1 MRNRFDR
8 LAKDIAQEGL
18 TTTGKVVTN
27 AEVIGE
33 TQLADVWYE
42 PDPAR
47 ASDRERLGLLGRLA
61 ETACTIEAY
70 SDTPSAEEARACV
83 EKHLAVWRGRAAR
96 DRAAEAPFLWMLST
110 GRPAAVLGGLCTAPM
125 AGWPAGVYE
134 GSGLLRTALIVLS
147 ELPRV
152 RSTLLI
158 RLMGGG
164 RVLREAIE
172 DFRRLPLDAPERA
185 IGLGPLLRFRAA
197 IAEVGPATPEEEE
210 IVMTT
215 QELVEQF
222 IEQGRTQGMAQ
233 GIVHGMAQ
241 ATIELYEARF
251 GPMPQVLRAAVEAMR
266 DLPTLR
272 AWHLLAGTGTRE
284 DVHDAVAAGTAAGR
298 SS

>member
-1 MRNRFDR
+1 MRHRFDR

-18 TTTGKVVTN
+18 TPTGKVVTD
-27 AEVIGE
+27 AEVAGDA
-33 TQLADVWYE
+33 QRADVWYE

-47 ASDRERLGLLGRLA
+47 ASGRERLGLLGRLA
-61 ETACTIEAY
+61 ATACTIEAY

-83 EKHLAVWRGRAAR
+83 EKHLAVWRSCGAR
-96 DRAAEAPFLWMLST
+96 DRAAEPPFLWILST
-110 GRPAAVLGGLCTAPM
+110 GRPTAVLDGLRSEAM

-134 GSGLLRTALIVLS
+134 GPRLLRTAVVVLA

-164 RVLREAIE
+164 RVLREAID
-172 DFRRLPLDAPERA
+172 DFRQLPEDAPERA
-185 IGLGPLLRFRAA
+185 IALGPLLRFRA
-197 IAEVGPATPEEEE
+197 EVAKRGPATPEEEE
-210 IVMTT
+210 FVMTT

-233 GIVHGMAQ
+233 GIAQ
-241 ATIELYEARF
+241 GAIELYEARF
-251 GPMPQVLRAAVEAMR
+251 GPMPPSLRSAVEAMS

-272 AWHLLAGTGTRE
+272 TWLVLVGTGTRE
-284 DVHDAVAAGTAAGR
+284 EVHDALTAAPAGR

>member
-18 TTTGKVVTN
+18 TPIGKVVTN
-27 AEVIGE
+27 AEVVGDA
-33 TQLADVWYE
+33 QHADVWYE

-47 ASDRERLGLLGRLA
+47 ASGRERLGLLGRIA
-61 ETACTIEAY
+61 ATACTIEAY
-70 SDTPSAEEARACV
+70 SDTPSVEEARACV
-83 EKHLAVWRGRAAR
+83 EKHLALWRRSSAR
-96 DRAAEAPFLWMLST
+96 NREAEPPFLWVLST
-110 GRPAAVLGGLCTAPM
+110 GRPTAVLDGLRAEPM

-134 GSGLLRTALIVLS
+134 GPSLLRAAVVVLG

-152 RSTLLI
+152 RSTVLI

-172 DFRRLPLDAPERA
+172 DFRQLPKDAPERA
-185 IGLGPLLRFRAA
+185 IALGPLLRFRA
-197 IAEVGPATPEEEE
+197 EVEQRGPATPEEEE
-210 IVMTT
+210 FVMTT
-215 QELVEQF
+215 EELVEQF

-233 GIVHGMAQ
+233 GVAQ
-241 ATIELYEARF
+241 GIAQGTIALYEARF
-251 GPMPQVLRAAVEAMR
+251 GPMPPSLRSAVEAMR

-272 AWHLLAGTGTRE
+272 TWLVLAGTGTRDE
-284 DVHDAVAAGTAAGR
+284 VHDALSAAPPAR

>member
-8 LAKDIAQEGL
+8 LAKDVAQEGL

-27 AEVIGE
+27 AEVAGE

-47 ASDRERLGLLGRLA
+47 ASERERLGLLGRLA

-110 GRPAAVLGGLCTAPM
+110 GRPGAVLDGLCTARM

-134 GSGLLRTALIVLS
+134 GPGLLRTALVVLS
-147 ELPRV
+147 ELPRE

-197 IAEVGPATPEEEE
+197 LAEVGPSTPEEEE

-233 GIVHGMAQ
+233 GMAR
-241 ATIELYEARF
+241 ATITLYEARF
-251 GPMPQVLRAAVEAMR
+251 GPMPPALRSAVEGIR
-266 DLPTLR
+266 DLPTLEK
-272 AWHLLAGTGTRE
+272 WHLLAGTGTRE
-284 DVHDAVAAGTAAGR
+284 EVHDAVAAGTAAGR

>member
-8 LAKDIAQEGL
+8 LAKDVAQEGL

-27 AEVIGE
+27 AEVAGE

-47 ASDRERLGLLGRLA
+47 ASERERLGLLGRLA

-110 GRPAAVLGGLCTAPM
+110 GRPAAVLDGLCTARM

-134 GSGLLRTALIVLS
+134 GPGLLRTALVVLS
-147 ELPRV
+147 ELPRE

-197 IAEVGPATPEEEE
+197 LAEVGPSTPEEEE

-222 IEQGRTQGMAQ
+222 IEQGRTQEAAQ
-233 GIVHGMAQ
+233 V
-241 ATIELYEARF
+241 TIELYEARF
-251 GPMPQVLRAAVEAMR
+251 GPMPPALRSAVEAMR

-272 AWHLLAGTGTRE
+272 AWRLLAGTGTRE
-284 DVHDAVAAGTAAGR
+284 DVHAAIAAGR

>member
-8 LAKDIAQEGL
+8 LAKDVAQEGL

-27 AEVIGE
+27 AEVAGE
-33 TQLADVWYE
+33 TQHADVWYE

-47 ASDRERLGLLGRLA
+47 ASERERLGLLGRLA

-70 SDTPSAEEARACV
+70 SDTPSTEEARACV
-83 EKHLAVWRGRAAR
+83 EKHLAVWRDRAAR
-96 DRAAEAPFLWMLST
+96 DRAAEALFLWMLST
-110 GRPAAVLGGLCTAPM
+110 GRPAAVLDGLCTARMP
-125 AGWPAGVYE
+125 GWPGGVYE
-134 GSGLLRTALIVLS
+134 GPGLLRTALVVLS
-147 ELPRV
+147 ELPRE

-185 IGLGPLLRFRAA
+185 IGLGPLPRCRAA

-222 IEQGRTQGMAQ
+222 IEQGRKQGLAQGMAQ
-233 GIVHGMAQ
+233 MAR

-251 GPMPQVLRAAVEAMR
+251 GPMPTALRSDVEAMH
-266 DLPTLR
+266 DLPTLH
-272 AWHLLAGTGTRE
+272 AWLLLAGTGTRE
-284 DVHDAVAAGTAAGR
+284 EVHDAVAAGTAGG